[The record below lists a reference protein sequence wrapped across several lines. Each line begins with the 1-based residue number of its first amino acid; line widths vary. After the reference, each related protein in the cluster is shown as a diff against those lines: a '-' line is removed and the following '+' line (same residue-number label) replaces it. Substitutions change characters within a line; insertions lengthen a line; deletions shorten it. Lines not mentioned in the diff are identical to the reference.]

1 MESYNYQ
8 NETVIDYLPNKVDLN
23 EQLAISSDI
32 KSRRYVEIYPPNQ
45 NLTGINSSSMNNV
58 SVFKISSPSEWMD
71 CMNANLVATVN
82 NVTLPASTKVNGV
95 LLDGKFALINRVN
108 CTVGGIEVCPSNSQ
122 FSTHRNAK
130 YLNEAFVDNYLNDAT
145 LLNAGN
151 AKLASVLKNSTLPTG
166 KSLYGD
172 LISSP
177 FNMID
182 STKAAAAT
190 NSTAVSID
198 AYGVLTVANTTQM
211 PAGFGYQ
218 NKSIQNTATQTVTIP
233 LGDLVSLFSIDKY
246 FPLFAVGEVVLTIS
260 WNSPV
265 IAFWSDCCTVSATS
279 TFTGV
284 APIASYGIS
293 DIKLACDLLTCS
305 DALNNSYKEK
315 ALSEEGI
322 NIVFDDWI
330 VGTSNP
336 INFTGNGARQQMK
349 VDLSTSS
356 LKSILFY
363 FQGQNENAQNA
374 WSNSHFPYLGI
385 QNFQCM
391 VNNINYP
398 PNPLSNCTDIVL
410 YNNRGRGVINNQLSQ
425 FVANNP
431 YVLGRSECA
440 VTGNPSTGVAS
451 TADDPSTCVTAFM
464 IYNNFERI
472 LNENPQL
479 LKNGVDLKS
488 GTSSVTITWNENNDN
503 ANQAPIVKGALGSAN
518 GQYNGYALCT
528 YQRLFQI
535 ARGKVDIIG

>member
-32 KSRRYVEIYPPNQ
+32 KNRRYVEIYPPNQ
-45 NLTGINSSSMNNV
+45 SLAGISSTSMNNV
-58 SVFKISSPSEWMD
+58 SVFKISSPSEWLD
-71 CMNANLVATVN
+71 CMNANIVATVN
-82 NVTLPASTKVNGV
+82 AVAIPSGSKGNAI
-95 LLDGKFALINRVN
+95 LLDGKFALINRVQ
-108 CTVGGIEVCPSNSQ
+108 CTVGGVEVCPANSQ

-130 YLNEAFVDNYLNDAT
+130 YLNEAFVENYLNDAT
-145 LLNAGN
+145 FLNAGN
-151 AKLASVLKNSTLPTG
+151 AKLASVLKSSSVPTG
-166 KSLYGD
+166 TTLYGD
-172 LISSP
+172 LIKSP
-177 FNMID
+177 FNMVD
-182 STKAAAAT
+182 GTGTVRHT
-190 NSTAVSID
+190 NQSID
-198 AYGVLTVANTTQM
+198 AYGVLTAENGTAL

-218 NKSIQNTATQTVTIP
+218 NQYIRNTSSQTVTIP
-233 LGDLVSLFSIDKY
+233 LGDLVSLFGIDKY

-265 IAFWSDCCTVSATS
+265 LAFWSDSCNLNTDTPPVFSS
-279 TFTGV
+279 V
-284 APIASYGIS
+284 APLGSYALS
-293 DIKLACDLLTCS
+293 DIKLSCDLLSCS
-305 DALNNSYKEK
+305 DALNNAYKMK

-322 NIVFDDWI
+322 NLVFDDWI

-336 INFTGNGARQQMK
+336 FQFAAGSARQMK
-349 VDLSTSS
+349 VELSTSS

-363 FQGQNENAQNA
+363 IQGQNENAQNA

-391 VNNINYP
+391 VNNVNYP
-398 PNPLSNCTDIVL
+398 ANPLSNCTDIVL

-431 YVLGRSECA
+431 FVLGRAECQ
-440 VTGNPSTGVAS
+440 VTGNPSNGSGSVQTDPA
-451 TADDPSTCVTAFM
+451 TAVTAFM

-488 GTSSVTITWNENNDN
+488 GTSSVTIKWNENNDS
-503 ANQAPIVKGALGSAN
+503 ANQANIVKGALGSAN
-518 GQYNGYALCT
+518 GQYSAYALCT

-535 ARGKVDIIG
+535 ARGKVEIIG

>member
-32 KSRRYVEIYPPNQ
+32 KNRRYVEIYPPNQ
-45 NLTGINSSSMNNV
+45 SLSNISSTSMNNV

-71 CMNANLVATVN
+71 CMNANIVCT
-82 NVTLPASTKVNGV
+82 VNGV
-95 LLDGKFALINRVN
+95 GLPTGAVGNAILLDGKYSLINRVQ
-108 CTVGGIEVCPSNSQ
+108 CTVGGVEVCPANSQ

-130 YLNEAFVDNYLNDAT
+130 YLNEAFVENYLNDAT
-145 LLNAGN
+145 LLNGGN
-151 AKLASVLKNSTLPTG
+151 AKLASVLKNSSLPTG
-166 KSLYGD
+166 KTLYGD
-172 LISSP
+172 LNASP
-177 FNMID
+177 FNMLD
-182 STKAAAAT
+182 GTAASTAT
-190 NSTAVSID
+190 NSTAVSKD
-198 AYGVLTVANTTQM
+198 AYGVITVKNGTAL

-218 NKSIQNTATQTVTIP
+218 NQYIKNTSSQTVTIP
-233 LGDLVSLFSIDKY
+233 LGDLVSLFGIDKY

-265 IAFWSDCCTVSATS
+265 LAFWSDSCTLDAAGAYSA
-279 TFTGV
+279 V
-284 APIASYGIS
+284 APLSSYALS
-293 DIKLACDLLTCS
+293 DIKLTCDLLTCS
-305 DALNNSYKEK
+305 DALNNAYKMK

-336 INFTGNGARQQMK
+336 FSFTPGSARQMK
-349 VDLSTSS
+349 VELSTSS

-363 FQGQNENAQNA
+363 IQGQNENNQNA

-385 QNFQCM
+385 QSFQCM
-391 VNNINYP
+391 VNNVNYP
-398 PNPLSNCTDIVL
+398 ANPLSNCTDIVL
-410 YNNRGRGVINNQLSQ
+410 YNNRGRGVINNQLAQ

-431 YVLGRSECA
+431 YVLGRAECQVAGSVNDPATA
-440 VTGNPSTGVAS
+440 VTS
-451 TADDPSTCVTAFM
+451 FM

-488 GTSSVTITWNENNDN
+488 GTSSVTIKWNENNDA
-503 ANQAPIVKGALGSAN
+503 ANQSNIVKGALGSAN
-518 GQYNGYALCT
+518 GQYSAYALCT

>member
-45 NLTGINSSSMNNV
+45 SLSGINATSMNNV

-82 NVTLPASTKVNGV
+82 GVTLPASTKVNGV
-95 LLDGKFALINRVN
+95 LLDGKYALINRVQ
-108 CTVGGIEVCPSNSQ
+108 CTVGGVEVCPSVSQ

-130 YLNEAFVDNYLNDAT
+130 YLNEAFVENYLNDAT
-145 LLNAGN
+145 LLNGGN
-151 AKLASVLKNSTLPTG
+151 AKLASVLTKSTVPTG
-166 KSLYGD
+166 ESLYGD
-172 LISSP
+172 LVASP
-177 FNMID
+177 FNMVSSD
-182 STKAAAAT
+182 ANAT
-190 NSTAVSID
+190 ALSVD
-198 AYGVLTVANTTQM
+198 AYGVLTKTYAAM

-218 NKSIQNTATQTVTIP
+218 NKSIQNTSTQTITIP
-233 LGDLVSLFSIDKY
+233 LGDLVSLFGIDKY

-265 IAFWSDCCTVSATS
+265 VAFWSDCCALNAAGTAYSAP
-279 TFTGV
+279 

-293 DIKLACDLLTCS
+293 DIKLTCDLLTCS
-305 DALNNSYKEK
+305 DALNNAYKMK
-315 ALSEEGI
+315 ALSDEGI
-322 NIVFDDWI
+322 NLVFDDWI
-330 VGTSNP
+330 VGSSNP
-336 INFTGNGARQQMK
+336 MQFAGNGARRQMK

-363 FQGQNENAQNA
+363 VQGQNENAQNA
-374 WSNSHFPYLGI
+374 WSNSHFPYLGV
-385 QNFQCM
+385 QSFQCM
-391 VNNINYP
+391 VNNVNYP

-431 YVLGRSECA
+431 YVLGRAECN
-440 VTGNPSTGVAS
+440 VTGTPSTGAGAVG
-451 TADDPSTCVTAFM
+451 TDPATCVTAFM

-488 GTSSVTITWNENNDN
+488 GTSSVTINWNENNDP
-503 ANQAPIVKGALGSAN
+503 ATQGPIVKGALGSAN
-518 GQYNGYALCT
+518 GQYTAYALCT
-528 YQRLFQI
+528 YQRLFSI
-535 ARGKVDIIG
+535 SRGKCDIVG